1 MAIDLHTEIQNIK
14 GLEKLLGKEVS
25 VEVGTLFKRTYCE
38 DGTSVEG
45 NPVTIR
51 TYKSKLLDLGK
62 HGIFLENKEKDK
74 NPNPKDTMI
83 LHVDESYVKVPMP
96 KAKTYLP
103 VRDAECIYD
112 EKVQNITYTG
122 ILSIKHKNNLVYK
135 RESLY

>member
-14 GLEKLLGKEVS
+14 GLEKLLGKEVT
-25 VEVGTLFKRTYCE
+25 VKVGTVFKRTHYE

-45 NPVTIR
+45 HPVTIR
-51 TYKSKLLDLGK
+51 TYKSKLVDVGK
-62 HGIFLENKEKDK
+62 HGIFLENKEKNK
-74 NPNPKDTMI
+74 NPKNTMI

-103 VRDAECIYD
+103 FRDAECISN
-112 EKVQNITYTG
+112 EKAQDTTYTG